1 MNNFEEISCKIEKL
15 RDHMN
20 QLIIQDPDLKDPR
33 ILIISRELDELINQF
48 CKRLDSED

>member
-15 RDHMN
+15 REEMN

-33 ILIISRELDELINQF
+33 ILLVSRELDELITQF
-48 CKRLDSED
+48 CKQLDSEL